1 MIDTV
6 FKDARIIDGSGN
18 PWFRGDV
25 GVEAGLISRVGD
37 LSGASAKTIVESE
50 GAYLTP
56 GFIDVHTHS
65 DFSLPAFPRAESLI
79 SQGITTE
86 VVGNCGLTPHPVSP
100 ERIDLLQRYTSFLGA
115 TMPWDWSSTAEFLEY
130 LESLPL
136 SHDVVTLVGHGS
148 IRVAVMGFDDRAP
161 TSSELD
167 LMKKYVAEAME
178 AGAAGLSSGLIYSP
192 GSSASSDELSELC
205 RVVSGYR
212 GIYTTHLRNESAGLM
227 AAVEEALLIGARA
240 GVPVQF
246 SHHKV
251 MGEANWGLVR
261 ESLAR
266 IDRARREGQDVMLD
280 QYPYT
285 GSSTTFSVFLPGWA
299 LEGGVTSLLERLC
312 DEEHRQRITVAAQ
325 GMDWS
330 QVLIAGVSKTE
341 NKEYEGLSIDQLGL
355 NLAKDP
361 LEAALDLIL
370 AEEGPFSIVRFGM
383 AEQDVKYVMRHP
395 HVMVASDG
403 HAMSPELGGKPH
415 PRSYGTFP
423 RVLGRYSD
431 EIGGLRLEES
441 VRKMTSLP
449 AQRFGLWDRG
459 LIRPGQRAD
468 LNLLSPMVSD
478 TATFA
483 EPHSYSRGVESVMV
497 SGQIVWADGAD
508 TGARAGKIVRSG
520 SA

>member
-1 MIDTV
+1 MLDIL
-6 FKDARIIDGSGN
+6 FRDARIVDGSGN

-25 GVEAGLISRVGD
+25 GVEAGQIASIGD
-37 LSGASAKTIVESE
+37 LSGSSARLVVEAHD
-50 GAYLTP
+50 AYLTP

-86 VVGNCGLTPHPVSP
+86 VVGNCGLTPHPVDP
-100 ERIDLLQRYTSFLGA
+100 ERIELIQKYTAFLGA
-115 TMPWDWSSTAEFLEY
+115 TMPWDWSSTAQFLEY
-130 LESLPL
+130 MESLPL
-136 SHDVVTLVGHGS
+136 SHDVLSLVGHGS
-148 IRVAVMGFDDRAP
+148 IRVAVMGFDNRAP

-167 LMKKYVAEAME
+167 LMKRYVAEAME
-178 AGAAGLSSGLIYSP
+178 AGAAGLSTGLIYAP
-192 GSSASSDELSELC
+192 GSFASSDELIELC
-205 RVVSGYR
+205 SVVRRFR
-212 GIYTTHLRNESAGLM
+212 GIYTTHLRDESAGLM
-227 AAVEEALLIGARA
+227 AAVEEALQIGKSA

-261 ESLAR
+261 ESLSR
-266 IDRARREGQDVMLD
+266 IDRARREGQDVTLD

-299 LEGGVTSLLERLC
+299 LEGGVAGLLERLG
-312 DEEHRQRITVAAQ
+312 DNESRHRIAVAAQ
-325 GMDWS
+325 RMDWN
-330 QVLIAGVSKTE
+330 QVLIAGLNRSEDKD
-341 NKEYEGLSIDQLGL
+341 YEGLSIHQLGAA
-355 NLAKDP
+355 LAKDP
-361 LEAALDLIL
+361 FEAALDLIL
-370 AEEGPFSIVRFGM
+370 SEGGPFSIVRFGM

-403 HAMSPELGGKPH
+403 HAMSPKLGGKPH

-423 RVLGRYSD
+423 RVLGRYTD
-431 EIGGLRLEES
+431 ELGGLSLEES

-468 LNLLSPMVSD
+468 LNLLGPTISD
-478 TATFA
+478 TATFS

-497 SGQIVWADGAD
+497 NGRLVWTGGSD

-520 SA
+520 RP

>member
-1 MIDTV
+1 MLDTL
-6 FKDARIIDGSGN
+6 FKDTRIVDGSGN

-25 GVEAGLISRVGD
+25 GVDAGRISAVGD
-37 LSGASAKTIVESE
+37 LTGSSARSVVDAHDS
-50 GAYLTP
+50 YLTP

-86 VVGNCGLTPHPVSP
+86 IVGNCGLTPHPVGP
-100 ERIDLLQRYTSFLGA
+100 DRLDLIQKYTAFLGA
-115 TMPWDWSSTAEFLEY
+115 KMPWDWSSTAEFLGY

-161 TSSELD
+161 TAGELD
-167 LMKKYVAEAME
+167 LMKKYVGQAME
-178 AGAAGLSSGLIYSP
+178 AGAAGLSSGLIYAP
-192 GSSASSDELSELC
+192 GSSAASDELSELC
-205 RVVSGYR
+205 SVVRRFR
-212 GIYTTHLRNESAGLM
+212 GIYTTHLRDESTGLM
-227 AAVEEALLIGARA
+227 SAVEEALQIGKSA

-266 IDRARREGQDVMLD
+266 IDRARREGQDVTLD

-299 LEGGVTSLLERLC
+299 LEGGVARLLERLG
-312 DEEHRQRITVAAQ
+312 EEETRRRIALAAQ
-325 GMDWS
+325 GTDWS
-330 QVLIAGVSKTE
+330 QVLIAGLARAE
-341 NKEYEGLSIDQLGL
+341 HKEYEGLSIHQLGAAL
-355 NLAKDP
+355 GKDP
-361 LEAALDLIL
+361 FEAALELTL

-423 RVLGRYSD
+423 RVLGRYTD
-431 EIGGLRLEES
+431 ALGGLSLEES

-468 LNLLSPMVSD
+468 LNMLSPTISD
-478 TATFA
+478 TATFNDA
-483 EPHSYSRGVESVMV
+483 HSYSRGVESVLV
-497 SGQIVWADGAD
+497 NGELVWNEGGD
-508 TGARAGKIVRSG
+508 TGARVGRVVRS
-520 SA
+520 SRA